1 MNQNP
6 NQSLTEDEALQAV
19 RVRLTTELK
28 PGDKI
33 IVERVED
40 GLRVYSEFHEVR
52 SEAIKAAIS
61 HK

>member
-1 MNQNP
+1 MSQNP
-6 NQSLTEDEALQAV
+6 NQSLTEYEALQAV

-33 IVERVED
+33 IIKRVED
-40 GLRVYSEFHEVR
+40 GLAVYSEFREVR
-52 SEAIKAAIS
+52 SENIKAGIS